1 MLCAI
6 YKTKRKEGMYLYIEK
21 RGHFDSVPSSLL
33 ESFGKP
39 IFVMLFNLA
48 GQKSLINANNEDVQQ
63 QIKQNGFYL
72 QMPKQQENLLEQ
84 ERQYLKHNK

>member
-1 MLCAI
+1 
-6 YKTKRKEGMYLYIEK
+6 
-21 RGHFDSVPSSLL
+21 
-33 ESFGKP
+33 
-39 IFVMLFNLA
+39 MLFNLA